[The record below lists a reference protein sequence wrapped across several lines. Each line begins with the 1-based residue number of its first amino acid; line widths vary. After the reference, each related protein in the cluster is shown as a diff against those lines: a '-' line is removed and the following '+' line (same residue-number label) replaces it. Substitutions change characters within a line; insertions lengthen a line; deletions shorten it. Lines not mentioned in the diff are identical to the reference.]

1 MPRSADLSAD
11 LPAANGAASANAEPT
26 VLGCVDAIDGDR
38 LFGWAWMPDRP
49 GHRLSVR
56 ILLDGKEAARLTADQ
71 PRADLLQ
78 HNIGDGSHA
87 FEYRDPNGKPLLGRT
102 LSVLPEGT
110 TEGLPIIGQAA
121 SATNIVNLFER
132 LAQLEKAI
140 VKVAGGARAPAP
152 APVPDGKLSDVTAE
166 LERLSRDIRAHDGAL
181 LRLDEIGNR
190 MLTDQDLTLLEGRLR
205 RSFFFYM
212 ALTWIA
218 VALGFAAGIGF
229 AAASAG
235 GWPSIFSRIA
245 GWFAA

>member
-1 MPRSADLSAD
+1 MPRSADLPAD
-11 LPAANGAASANAEPT
+11 LPAANGTASGNTEPT

-38 LFGWAWMPDRP
+38 LFGWAWMPDRAE
-49 GHRLSVR
+49 HRVSLR

-71 PRADLLQ
+71 SRADLLQ

-87 FEYRDPNGKPLLGRT
+87 FEYRDPTGKPLLGRT

-132 LAQLEKAI
+132 LIQLEKAI
-140 VKVAGGARAPAP
+140 VKVAGSTRASTT
-152 APVPDGKLSDVTAE
+152 PDGKLSDVTAE

-181 LRLDEIGNR
+181 LRLDETGNR
-190 MLTDQDLTLLEGRLR
+190 MLTDQDMTLLEARMR

-212 ALTWIA
+212 AFTWVA

-229 AAASAG
+229 AAASSG
-235 GWPSIFSRIA
+235 GWPAIFSRIA